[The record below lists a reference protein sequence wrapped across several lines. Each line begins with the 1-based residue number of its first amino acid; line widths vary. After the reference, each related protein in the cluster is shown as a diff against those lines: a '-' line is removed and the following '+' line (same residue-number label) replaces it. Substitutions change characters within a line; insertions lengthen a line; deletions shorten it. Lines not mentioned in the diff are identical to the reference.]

1 MIEYLQID
9 RPASRKEIICPRRDY
24 KMLRIALCDDEAA
37 ARDALRIQ
45 LEKTLIENTEDIV
58 YEFSTGTGAVSWLQ
72 KHPGE
77 IDLLFLD
84 VEMDGLNGM
93 KCAEEIRKFD
103 QNLMIVFVTGY
114 ADYVFDGYRTGAL
127 DYIMKP
133 VQLGKLME
141 LLHRVRTKMA
151 LEEKDLF
158 LVRNTDGIWRFR
170 LHDILYFY
178 SEKRLVYLVTGKAE
192 YPFYD
197 RLEKVE
203 ERLDGRFIR
212 IHQRFLINP
221 EHVERIGK
229 DCILLPERE
238 LPCSRKYREQ
248 AAAKIARSILH

>member
-1 MIEYLQID
+1 
-9 RPASRKEIICPRRDY
+9 
-24 KMLRIALCDDEAA
+24 MLRVALCDDEAA
-37 ARDALRIQ
+37 ARDALHIL
-45 LEKTLIENTEDIV
+45 LEKVLMENTEEIV
-58 YEFSTGTGAVSWLQ
+58 YEFSTGASAVSWLQ

-93 KCAEEIRKFD
+93 ECAEKIREFD
-103 QNLMIVFVTGY
+103 KNLMIVFVTGY

-133 VQLGKLME
+133 VKTQKLTE
-141 LLHRVRTKMA
+141 LLHRVRVKMA
-151 LEEKDLF
+151 QEKKDVF
-158 LVRNTDGIWRFR
+158 LVKNTDGIWRFP

-178 SEKRLVYLVTGKAE
+178 SDKRLVFLVTPNAE

-221 EHVERIGK
+221 QAVIRLGK
-229 DCILLPERE
+229 DRVLLPERE
-238 LPCSRKYREQ
+238 LPLSRKYREQ
-248 AAAKIARSILH
+248 ATGKIARSILNESAHENTGQ